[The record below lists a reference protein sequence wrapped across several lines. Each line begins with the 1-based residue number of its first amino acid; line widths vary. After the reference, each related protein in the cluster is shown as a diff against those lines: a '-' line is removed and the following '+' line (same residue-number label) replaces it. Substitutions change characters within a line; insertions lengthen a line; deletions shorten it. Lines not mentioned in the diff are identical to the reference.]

1 MNSWLNKVR
10 AAALGGMLMLLAYPA
25 SAEDVSVLPDKSR
38 VVAIGGAITETVFAL
53 GEGRRLVA
61 RDSTSLFPQ
70 EASAL
75 PDVGYMRALSPE
87 GVLSVQPSGII
98 ALQGSGPKEAV
109 EVLKKASVPYVE
121 VPERYDREGILERI
135 RIVGRALGVDDKASV
150 LAAEIDGKLRAAEAR
165 SAALKKR
172 VRVLFILSMQGG
184 KILAAGTDTAAD
196 GIMRLAGATN
206 SIDGFSGY
214 KQLSD
219 EAVISAAPDAIL
231 VMDGGGAPIS
241 DEMLFSNAAIGQTPA
256 GSARRVIRMDGSYL
270 LGFGPRT
277 ADAIRDLADALYGKS
292 G

>member
-1 MNSWLNKVR
+1 M
-10 AAALGGMLMLLAYPA
+10 
-25 SAEDVSVLPDKSR
+25 
-38 VVAIGGAITETVFAL
+38 
-53 GEGRRLVA
+53 
-61 RDSTSLFPQ
+61 
-70 EASAL
+70 
-75 PDVGYMRALSPE
+75 
-87 GVLSVQPSGII
+87 
-98 ALQGSGPKEAV
+98 
-109 EVLKKASVPYVE
+109 
-121 VPERYDREGILERI
+121 
-135 RIVGRALGVDDKASV
+135 
-150 LAAEIDGKLRAAEAR
+150 
-165 SAALKKR
+165 
-172 VRVLFILSMQGG
+172 RVLFILSMQGG

>member
-150 LAAEIDGKLRAAEAR
+150 LAAEVDGKLEAAEAR